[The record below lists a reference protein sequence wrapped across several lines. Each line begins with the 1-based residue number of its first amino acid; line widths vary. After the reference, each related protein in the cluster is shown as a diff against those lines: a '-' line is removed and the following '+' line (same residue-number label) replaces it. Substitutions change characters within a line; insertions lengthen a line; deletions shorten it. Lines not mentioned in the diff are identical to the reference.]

1 MSKNVLT
8 VIILCL
14 RLPYHLKCHR
24 HDQKKINRSEV
35 LPDGYHGQQDDDHT
49 QGSELHWQQLSLLT
63 HGRTVHGTKLLC
75 SVRGHVI
82 WQLHTRFTNT

>member
-1 MSKNVLT
+1 MSYKLLECRITTNICQVIQCHRMFLT

-35 LPDGYHGQQDDDHT
+35 LPDGCHGQRDDDHT
-49 QGSELHWQQLSLLT
+49 QGSELHRRQ
-63 HGRTVHGTKLLC
+63 VY
-75 SVRGHVI
+75 
-82 WQLHTRFTNT
+82 